1 MPLHDSEEMEA
12 LVVDEP
18 SAFQELAQESLWLEQ
33 QRKHL
38 QDQRTFLDLER
49 AELEHQLAELTLQYA
64 VLDAISTQLDQREA
78 MLVSDYEVIR
88 MTGNRQSPRLA
99 KR

>member
-1 MPLHDSEEMEA
+1 LPLHDSEEMEA

-18 SAFQELAQESLWLEQ
+18 FAFQELAQESLWLE
-33 QRKHL
+33 
-38 QDQRTFLDLER
+38 
-49 AELEHQLAELTLQYA
+49 HQLVELTLQYA
-64 VLDAISTQLDQREA
+64 VLDAVSTQLDQREA

-99 KR
+99 RR